1 MTRDSQ
7 NLQFFVS
14 SLTNDVL
21 TTAAGKEVCPKTY
34 PFLGVY
40 VTLRQ
45 CLWSSLH
52 ISHLRVQVRNN
63 PMPCSIRASQ
73 VALLVENLRANTGDL
88 RDMGSVPGLGRSHE
102 GGHGNPLQF
111 SYLENPMDRAAWRA
125 TVHRVTKSQGMTEV
139 T

>member
-73 VALLVENLRANTGDL
+73 VALLVENLPAMQETWVQPLVQEDL
-88 RDMGSVPGLGRSHE
+88 
-102 GGHGNPLQF
+102 
-111 SYLENPMDRAAWRA
+111 LE
-125 TVHRVTKSQGMTEV
+125 KGMTTHSSILVRDILQTEEPGRLQSMSD
-139 T
+139 